1 MPLDPVTLHV
11 ANGLMNVTYG
21 VMFVALWHTGRR
33 QRHFLAW
40 GVAHLLIAAG
50 VLGFAFVGR
59 TSLIASALMIALISM
74 GIAAIWLGCRLFDNR
89 SSSFAILPLGL
100 LAPLGF
106 VLGAIGLGDPR
117 IGQVLTVASLGIL
130 STGIALQVLNGE
142 ATRSFPRV
150 AAALANL
157 GFLPAYLLSALA
169 TLGILALQN
178 DGTVVLVADQ
188 VLTNVLAVALL
199 AMAGERRQ
207 RRLADLALVDPLTGA
222 LNRAGLEAFETTTA
236 RSPDRAVLLVD
247 LDHFKAINDRHG
259 HPAGD
264 EVLRRFV
271 SIARET
277 IRPGDAVARLG
288 GEEFVILLSSSDR
301 ESAIGHAEMLR
312 ALVEHRPVDWNG
324 VSIAPTVS
332 IGVASVAGGEALA
345 SAIERADHA
354 LYLAKKSGRNRIA
367 S

>member
-1 MPLDPVTLHV
+1 MSLDPVTLHV

-21 VMFVALWHTGRR
+21 LMFTALWFTGRR

-40 GVAHLLIAAG
+40 GVAHLLIAGG
-50 VLGFAFVGR
+50 VLGFALLGR
-59 TSLIASALMIALISM
+59 TNFYASAAMIGLISF
-74 GIAAIWLGCRLFDNR
+74 GIATIWLGCRFFDR
-89 SSSFAILPLGL
+89 RRRGVAILPFAL
-100 LAPLGF
+100 LAPCGF
-106 VLGAIGLGDPR
+106 LVGALVLGDPR
-117 IGQVLTVASLGIL
+117 IGQALTVASLGIV
-130 STGIALQVLNGE
+130 STGIALQILNGD

-157 GFLPAYLLSALA
+157 GFLPAYLASALS
-169 TLGILALQN
+169 TFGVLSLPN
-178 DGTVVLVADQ
+178 EGTVVLVADQ

-222 LNRAGLEAFETTTA
+222 LNRAGLDAFETTTA
-236 RSPDRAVLLVD
+236 RAESRAVLLVD

-271 SIARET
+271 AIARET
-277 IRPGDAVARLG
+277 LRPGDAVARLG
-288 GEEFVILLSSSDR
+288 GEEFVLLLCAADR
-301 ESAIGHAEMLR
+301 ESAMSHAEMLR
-312 ALVEHRPVDWNG
+312 ALVERRPVDWNG
-324 VSIAPTVS
+324 VPVAATVS
-332 IGVASVAGGEALA
+332 IGVAAIARGEALP

-354 LYLAKKSGRNRIA
+354 LYLAKTAGRNRIA
-367 S
+367 D